1 MAAEDA
7 LSLEDQTTNSNHTGK
22 VSLFSFVDSR
32 YILLCF
38 VIVCVTATL
47 ANSFLLVVIWKD
59 PKNCLRTRSAFLI
72 TNLIISDLA
81 GAVINITRLVRQ
93 IAIDELSSGEP
104 IRHFHQPLV
113 ICGYIALLESLS
125 TVFLISVEHLLAI
138 TQPLRFKILATNQVI
153 AFAVSTSWI
162 NCAVTAVILF
172 WAIPGR
178 NHVFQAVSALNL
190 LLLTSLPTIYTWA
203 YHSLKQQ
210 LRVLD
215 NVNGLSGKFD
225 RKEKRILMRKRFLL
239 TSAALILVY
248 VGTCA
253 PFTIYNY
260 IKMSDNELYNP
271 YMSRDEMG
279 KILWIILSLNLFF
292 DPFLYCLRIPQYR
305 QSCLAMLM
313 KLH

>member
-1 MAAEDA
+1 MAVENA
-7 LSLEDQTTNSNHTGK
+7 LLLENQATNSNQIGK
-22 VSLFSFVDSR
+22 VSLFLFLDSR
-32 YILLCF
+32 YILSCF
-38 VIVCVTATL
+38 VIVCVTVIL

-59 PKNCLRTRSAFLI
+59 PKKCLRTRSAFL
-72 TNLIISDLA
+72 TSHLI
-81 GAVINITRLVRQ
+81 
-93 IAIDELSSGEP
+93 IAIDELISSAP
-104 IRHFHQPLV
+104 ICHLHPSLV
-113 ICGYIALLESLS
+113 ICWYTALLESLS
-125 TVFLISVEHLLAI
+125 IVFLISVEHLLAI
-138 TQPLRFKILATNQVI
+138 TQPLKFKILATNQVV

-162 NCAVTAVILF
+162 NCAVIAVILF

-178 NHVFQAVSALNL
+178 NHVYQAVSALNL

-260 IKMSDNELYNP
+260 IKMSDN
-271 YMSRDEMG
+271 
-279 KILWIILSLNLFF
+279 
-292 DPFLYCLRIPQYR
+292 
-305 QSCLAMLM
+305 
-313 KLH
+313 